1 MWNLRHLSACVRPRR
16 GRNTKLLLSALMAV
30 TLPNAAQ
37 AAAVPTATTLVL
49 SSPTVA
55 SHTAVTLTASV
66 VVVAGGAP
74 VANGSVNFCDAST
87 PRCEDSAI
95 VGKAVLTAGS
105 AKLKFIPGIGTHKY
119 TAVFTGTAAASGSTS
134 SAQTLTVTGLYPT
147 TTAIAATGN
156 PSGYDLTATVVGYAN
171 HPPVLVGTVSFQDT
185 SNGNFVLG
193 TAPLGA
199 PTYAETFTPAT
210 GSPISTGN
218 QPTAG
223 GAADFNGDG
232 IPDLAVLNSLP
243 NSISVFLGKG
253 DGTFTAGDTIFQI
266 GTTPCINQNEASNC
280 ALTVGDFNHDGNA
293 DLVATSGY
301 DNIVVVL
308 LGHGDG
314 TFSPANGSPITV
326 GNFPEAVKIGDFN
339 GDGLQDLAVANAK
352 DNSISILLGNGDGT
366 FTAASG
372 SPIPVGSFP
381 FFVAVADFD
390 VNGTADIAVSNDS
403 DNTVTILLGKGDG
416 TFTEANGSPIPNFNY
431 NPGPIIP
438 ADFNGDGKVDLAV
451 SDFTPSDPNSKLGNV
466 VVLLGNGDGTFAN
479 APGSPITVG
488 VDPFALAAADFN
500 QDGKTDL
507 AVDNYGQ
514 ITQFPT
520 QTLSILL
527 GNGDGT
533 FGALGTPIQLGD
545 SPNDLVTADFNGD
558 GTTDFAIPELADNNV
573 SILLNAFTQT
583 ETANLANVT
592 IAGTGTHYVD
602 AVYLGN
608 SEFSTSTSTTV
619 PLEGSTVP
627 TTLTLTAN
635 PIEQMLTM
643 PVTLTAQL
651 TAISPEPP
659 SAIPTGTVT
668 FFDQSVNATLGTA
681 PMGANGQAVFTTTA
695 IGPGHHLIV
704 ASYSGD
710 PDYLASTAST
720 VPVQI
725 DELRILRVGN
735 NNTNILPGTT
745 VVYTIQ
751 VEPQVATTFLYNV
764 NFAASGLPAGATA
777 TFNPP
782 TLQAGGKI
790 QNITMTVKTATT
802 ALNTPPASPFNR
814 APLALG
820 LLLPLIGVRSV
831 RRRLRKLPPFLGVA
845 LLAVLSLTAV
855 AGLSGCSGAG
865 LFAERKVPYTI
876 TVTATEGTLE
886 RSTTVP
892 LAIY

>member
-1 MWNLRHLSACVRPRR
+1 MWNLWHFSASVRLPRR
-16 GRNTKLLLSALMAV
+16 RNSTLLLSALMAV
-30 TLPNAAQ
+30 SLPNAAQ
-37 AAAVPTATTLVL
+37 AAAVPTTTTLVL
-49 SSPTVA
+49 SSSSVA
-55 SHTAVTLTASV
+55 SPTAVTLTASV
-66 VVVAGGAP
+66 VAGGAP
-74 VANGSVNFCDAST
+74 VASGSVTFCDASA
-87 PRCEDSAI
+87 PRCEDAAI
-95 VGKAVLTAGS
+95 VGNAQLNAGTARF
-105 AKLKFIPGIGTHKY
+105 KFTPAIGTHKY
-119 TAVFTGTAAASGSTS
+119 TAVFTGTTAAEVSS
-134 SAQTLTVTGLYPT
+134 SAVQTLTVSGLYPT

-156 PSGYDLTATVVGYAN
+156 PSGYNLTATVVGYAN
-171 HPPVLVGTVSFQDT
+171 HPPVLAGTVSFQDT
-185 SNGNFVLG
+185 SSNNFVLG
-193 TAPLGA
+193 TALLGA

-232 IPDLAVLNSLP
+232 IPDLAVFNSFP
-243 NSISVFLGKG
+243 NSISIFLGKG
-253 DGTFTAGDTIFQI
+253 DGTFTKGEAIFQI
-266 GTTPCINQNEASNC
+266 GTTPCINQFEASNC
-280 ALTVGDFNHDGNA
+280 ALSVGDFNHDGNA

-301 DNIVVVL
+301 DNMVFVL

-314 TFSPANGSPITV
+314 TFTFANGSPITV

-352 DNSISILLGNGDGT
+352 DNTISILLGNGDGT
-366 FTAASG
+366 FAQAAG
-372 SPIPVGSFP
+372 SPFPVGAFP
-381 FFVAVADFD
+381 FFLVVADFD
-390 VNGTADIAVSNDS
+390 GNGKADIAVSNAN
-403 DNTVTILLGKGDG
+403 DNTVSILLGNGDG
-416 TFTEANGSPIPNFNY
+416 TFTEAAGSPIPNFNY
-431 NPGPIIP
+431 NPGPIIA
-438 ADFNGDGKVDLAV
+438 ADFNGDGKADLAV
-451 SDFTPSDPNSKLGNV
+451 SNFTPSTPGSPLGNV
-466 VVLLGNGDGTFAN
+466 VVLLGKGDGTFNN

-488 VDPFALAAADFN
+488 VDPFALAAADYN

-507 AVDNYGQ
+507 AVDNYGL

-520 QTLSILL
+520 QTLSVLL
-527 GNGDGT
+527 GQGDGT
-533 FGALGTPIQLGD
+533 FAPLGTPIQLGD

-558 GTTDFAIPELADNNV
+558 GATDFAIPELANNNV
-573 SILLNAFTQT
+573 TILLNAFTQT
-583 ETANLANVT
+583 ETATLANVT

-608 SEFSTSTSTTV
+608 TQFATSTSTTV
-619 PLEGSTVP
+619 PLQGVEVP

-635 PIEQMLTM
+635 PNEQMLTM
-643 PVTLTAQL
+643 PVTFTAQL

-681 PMGANGQAVFTTTA
+681 PMGANGQAIFTTTS
-695 IGPGHHLIV
+695 IGPGHHVII
-704 ASYSGD
+704 ASFSGD
-710 PDYLASTAST
+710 PDYLPSTANT

-745 VVYTIQ
+745 VVYTLQ

-764 NFAASGLPAGATA
+764 NLAASGLPAGAIA
-777 TFNPP
+777 TFDPGP
-782 TLQAGGKI
+782 LAAGGKI
-790 QNITMTVKTATT
+790 TDVKMTVTT
-802 ALNTPPASPFNR
+802 ASTALSKPPASPFNR

-820 LLLPLIGVRSV
+820 LLLPLFGVRSV
-831 RRRLRKLPPFLGVA
+831 RRRLRKLPPFLGVV
-845 LLAVLSLTAV
+845 LLAAMSLSAV

-865 LFAERKVPYTI
+865 LFAAKKVPYTI
-876 TVTATEGTLE
+876 TVTATEGTLQ

>member
-37 AAAVPTATTLVL
+37 AAAVPSATTLVL
-49 SSPTVA
+49 SSSSVA
-55 SHTAVTLTASV
+55 SPTAVTLTASV
-66 VVVAGGAP
+66 AAGGAP
-74 VANGSVNFCDAST
+74 VATGSVTFCDASAL
-87 PRCEDSAI
+87 RCEDSA
-95 VGKAVLTAGS
+95 VVGS
-105 AKLKFIPGIGTHKY
+105 AQLSAGTAKFKYIPGIGTHKY
-119 TAVFTGTAAASGSTS
+119 TAVFTGTAAATASSS
-134 SAQTLTVTGLYPT
+134 SAQTLTVTGLYQT

-171 HPPVLVGTVSFQDT
+171 HPPVMAGTVSFQDT

-193 TAPLGA
+193 NAPLGA
-199 PTYAETFTPAT
+199 PTYAENFTPAT
-210 GSPISTGN
+210 GSPFVTGN
-218 QPTAG
+218 QPAAG
-223 GAADFNGDG
+223 ASADFNGDG
-232 IPDLAVLNSLP
+232 IPDLAVMNSVE
-243 NSISVFLGKG
+243 NAIAVFLGKG
-253 DGTFTAGDTIFQI
+253 DGTFTQGNKIFQV
-266 GTTPCINQNEASNC
+266 GTTPCVNLYEASNC
-280 ALTVGDFNHDGNA
+280 ALTAGDFNHDGNA

-301 DNIVVVL
+301 DNTVIVL

-326 GNFPEAVKIGDFN
+326 GSFPQAVKIGDFN
-339 GDGLQDLAVANAK
+339 GDGIQDLAVANAK
-352 DNSISILLGNGDGT
+352 DNTISILLGNGDGT
-366 FTAASG
+366 FSAAGG
-372 SPIPVGSFP
+372 SPVAVGSFP
-381 FFVAVADFD
+381 FFLAVADFD
-390 VNGTADIAVSNDS
+390 GNGTADIADSNEIG
-403 DNTVTILLGKGDG
+403 NTVTILLGNGDG
-416 TFTEANGSPIPNFNY
+416 TFTEASGSPIPNFNY

-451 SDFTPSDPNSKLGNV
+451 SNFTPFNSTLGNV
-466 VVLLGNGDGTFAN
+466 RVLLGDGHGNFTD

-514 ITQFPT
+514 IEHFET

-527 GNGDGT
+527 GNGNGT
-533 FGALGTPIQLGD
+533 FAPLGAPIQLGQ

-558 GTTDFAIPELADNNV
+558 GTTDLAIPELADGTTT
-573 SILLNAFTQT
+573 ILLNIFTQT

-608 SEFSTSTSTTV
+608 SQFASSTSTTV
-619 PLEGSTVP
+619 PLQGVTVP

-643 PVTLTAQL
+643 PVTFTAQL

-695 IGPGHHLIV
+695 IGPGHHIII

-710 PDYLASTAST
+710 PDYLASTANT

-764 NFAASGLPAGATA
+764 NFVASGLPAGATA

-790 QNITMTVKTATT
+790 TNITMTVMTAKTA
-802 ALNTPPASPFNR
+802 LSTPPASPFNR
-814 APLALG
+814 VPLALG

-855 AGLSGCSGAG
+855 AGMSGCSGAG

-876 TVTATEGTLE
+876 TVTATEGTLQ

>member
-16 GRNTKLLLSALMAV
+16 GRITTLLLSALTAV
-30 TLPNAAQ
+30 TLPNAVQ
-37 AAAVPTATTLVL
+37 AAAVPSATTLVL
-49 SSPTVA
+49 SSPSVA
-55 SHTAVTLTASV
+55 SSTAVTLTAS
-66 VVVAGGAP
+66 VVAGGAP
-74 VANGSVNFCDAST
+74 VANGSVNFCDAAA

-95 VGKAVLTAGS
+95 VGKAQLTAGT
-105 AKLKFIPGIGTHKY
+105 AKLKYIPGIGTHRY
-119 TAVFTGTAAASGSTS
+119 TAIFTGTAAAAASTS
-134 SAQTLTVTGLYPT
+134 STQTLTVTGLYPT

-171 HPPVLVGTVSFQDT
+171 HPPVMAGTVSFQDT

-199 PTYAETFTPAT
+199 PTYAENFVPAT
-210 GSPISTGN
+210 GSPFGTGN
-218 QPTAG
+218 QPAAG
-223 GAADFNGDG
+223 GSADFNGDG
-232 IPDLAVLNSLP
+232 IQDLAVMNSQES
-243 NSISVFLGKG
+243 SIDVFLGNG
-253 DGTFTAGDTIFQI
+253 DGTFTQGTRIFQV
-266 GTTPCINQNEASNC
+266 GSTPCVLPDQPSNC

-293 DLVATSGY
+293 DLVATSGG
-301 DNIVVVL
+301 DNVVVVL

-352 DNSISILLGNGDGT
+352 DDTISILLGNGDGT
-366 FTAASG
+366 FTEASG
-372 SPIPVGSFP
+372 SPVSVGSFP
-381 FFVAVADFD
+381 FFLAVADFD
-390 VNGTADIAVSNDS
+390 GNGTADIADSNQNG
-403 DNTVTILLGKGDG
+403 NTITI
-416 TFTEANGSPIPNFNY
+416 
-431 NPGPIIP
+431 
-438 ADFNGDGKVDLAV
+438 
-451 SDFTPSDPNSKLGNV
+451 
-466 VVLLGNGDGTFAN
+466 LLGNGDGTFTEAGGSPIAGFNNPAGIVAADFDGNGKVDLAVAN
-479 APGSPITVG
+479 FTASDPSSPLSNVRVLLGNNDGTFTDAPGSPITVG
-488 VDPFALAAADFN
+488 VDPWALAAADFN

-514 ITQFPT
+514 IEQFPT
-520 QTLSILL
+520 QTLSVLL
-527 GNGDGT
+527 GNGNGT
-533 FGALGTPIQLGD
+533 FAALGTPIQLGQ

-558 GTTDFAIPELADNNV
+558 GTIDFAIPELADGNTT
-573 SILLNAFTQT
+573 ILLNIFTQT

-608 SEFSTSTSTTV
+608 SQFATSTSTTV
-619 PLEGSTVP
+619 PLQGVTVP

-643 PVTLTAQL
+643 PVTFTAQL

-695 IGPGHHLIV
+695 IGPGHHIIV

-710 PDYLASTAST
+710 PDYLASTANT

-777 TFNPP
+777 TFDPAP
-782 TLQAGGKI
+782 VAAGGKI
-790 QNITMTVKTATT
+790 QNIKMTVTT
-802 ALNTPPASPFNR
+802 ANTALSTPPASPFNR
-814 APLALG
+814 VPLALG
-820 LLLPLIGVRSV
+820 LLLPLFGIRSV
-831 RRRLRKLPPFLGVA
+831 RTRLRKIPPFLGVA

-865 LFAERKVPYTI
+865 LFAARKVPYTI
-876 TVTATEGTLE
+876 TVTATEGTLQ

>member
-1 MWNLRHLSACVRPRR
+1 MWNLRHLSARVRPRR

-30 TLPNAAQ
+30 TLPYAAQ
-37 AAAVPTATTLVL
+37 AAAVPSVTTLTL
-49 SSPTVA
+49 SSSSVA
-55 SHTAVTLTASV
+55 SPTAVTLTASV
-66 VVVAGGAP
+66 VAGGAP
-74 VANGSVNFCDAST
+74 VATGSVTFCDASA

-95 VGKAVLTAGS
+95 VGKAQLTAGT
-105 AKLKFIPGIGTHKY
+105 AKLKYIPGIGTHKY
-119 TAVFTGTAAASGSTS
+119 TAIFTGTAAATAS
-134 SAQTLTVTGLYPT
+134 SSSVQTLTVTGLYQT

-171 HPPVLVGTVSFQDT
+171 HPPVLAGTVSFQDT

-199 PTYAETFTPAT
+199 PTYAENFPQAT
-210 GSPISTGN
+210 GSPFATGN
-218 QPTAG
+218 QPAASV
-223 GAADFNGDG
+223 AADFNGDG
-232 IPDLAVLNSLP
+232 IPDLATMNSVE
-243 NSISVFLGKG
+243 NAIAVFLGKG
-253 DGTFTAGDTIFQI
+253 DGTFTPGDKFFQV
-266 GTTPCINQNEASNC
+266 GSTPCVNLNEASNC
-280 ALTVGDFNHDGNA
+280 ALTLGDFNHDGNA
-293 DLVATSGY
+293 DLVATSGF
-301 DNIVVVL
+301 DNQVIVL

-339 GDGLQDLAVANAK
+339 GDGIQDLAVAIAK
-352 DNSISILLGNGDGT
+352 DNTLSILLGNGDGT
-366 FTAASG
+366 FTEATG
-372 SPIPVGSFP
+372 SPVPVGSFP
-381 FFVAVADFD
+381 FFVAIADFD
-390 VNGTADIAVSNDS
+390 GNGTADIAASNEVG
-403 DNTVTILLGKGDG
+403 NTVSILLGNGDG
-416 TFTEANGSPIPNFNY
+416 TFTEAAGSPIPNFNY
-431 NPGPIIP
+431 NPGPVIP
-438 ADFNGDGKVDLAV
+438 ADFNGDGNVDLAV
-451 SDFTPSDPNSKLGNV
+451 SNFTPFNNTLGNV
-466 VVLLGNGDGTFAN
+466 NVLLGDGHGNFTN

-488 VDPFALAAADFN
+488 VDPWALAAADFD

-514 ITQFPT
+514 IEHFET
-520 QTLSILL
+520 QTLSILR

-533 FGALGTPIQLGD
+533 FGPPLVPPIQLGQ

-558 GTTDFAIPELADNNV
+558 GTTDFAIPELADGTTT
-573 SILLNAFTQT
+573 ILLNIFTQT

-608 SEFSTSTSTTV
+608 TQFASSTSTTV
-619 PLEGSTVP
+619 PLQGVTVP

-643 PVTLTAQL
+643 PVTFTAQL

-668 FFDQSVNATLGTA
+668 FFDESVNATLGTA

-695 IGPGHHLIV
+695 IGPGHHIII

-710 PDYLASTAST
+710 PDYLASTANT

-764 NFAASGLPAGATA
+764 NFAASGLPAGANA
-777 TFNPP
+777 TFDPAP
-782 TLQAGGKI
+782 VPAGGKI
-790 QNITMTVKTATT
+790 QNIKMTVTTANT

-814 APLALG
+814 VPLALG
-820 LLLPLIGVRSV
+820 LLLPLLGVRTV
-831 RRRLRKLPPFLGVA
+831 RRRLRMIPPFLGVA

-876 TVTATEGTLE
+876 TVTATEGTLQ

>member
-16 GRNTKLLLSALMAV
+16 GRNTTLLLSALMAV
-30 TLPNAAQ
+30 TLPNTAQ
-37 AAAVPTATTLVL
+37 AAAVPTVTTLVL
-49 SSPTVA
+49 SSPSVA
-55 SHTAVTLTASV
+55 SLTAVTLTAS
-66 VVVAGGAP
+66 VVAGGAP
-74 VANGSVNFCDAST
+74 VANGSVNFCDASA

-95 VGKAVLTAGS
+95 VGKAQLTAGT
-105 AKLKFIPGIGTHKY
+105 AKLKYIPGIGTHKY
-119 TAVFTGTAAASGSTS
+119 TAVFTGTAAATASTS
-134 SAQTLTVTGLYPT
+134 SVQTLTVTGLYPT

-171 HPPVLVGTVSFQDT
+171 HPPVMAGTVSFQDT

-199 PTYAETFTPAT
+199 PTYAENFTQAT
-210 GSPISTGN
+210 GSPFVTGN
-218 QPTAG
+218 QPAAG
-223 GAADFNGDG
+223 GSADFNGDG
-232 IPDLAVLNSLP
+232 IPDLAVMNSQE
-243 NSISVFLGKG
+243 SAIAIFLGKG
-253 DGTFTAGDTIFQI
+253 DGTFTQGTKIFQV
-266 GTTPCINQNEASNC
+266 GSTPCILANEPSNC
-280 ALTVGDFNHDGNA
+280 ALTVGDFDHDGNA
-293 DLVATSGY
+293 DLVATSGS
-301 DNIVVVL
+301 DNTVIVE

-352 DNSISILLGNGDGT
+352 DNTISVLLGNGDGT
-366 FTAASG
+366 FTEASG

-390 VNGTADIAVSNDS
+390 GNGTADIAASNQSDSTVS
-403 DNTVTILLGKGDG
+403 ILLGNGDG
-416 TFTEANGSPIPNFNY
+416 TFTEASGSPIPNLNY
-431 NPGPIIP
+431 NPGPIIT

-451 SDFTPSDPNSKLGNV
+451 SDFTPFNSTLSNV
-466 VVLLGNGDGTFAN
+466 VVLLGNGDGTFTN
-479 APGSPITVG
+479 APGSPIMVG
-488 VDPFALAAADFN
+488 VDGWALAAADFN

-514 ITQFPT
+514 IEQPPT

-527 GNGDGT
+527 GNGNGT
-533 FGALGTPIQLGD
+533 FAALGTPIQLGQ

-558 GTTDFAIPELADNNV
+558 GTTDLAIPELADGTTT
-573 SILLNAFTQT
+573 ILLNIFTQT

-608 SEFSTSTSTTV
+608 SSFATSTSTTV
-619 PLEGSTVP
+619 PLEGVTVP

-643 PVTLTAQL
+643 PVTFTAQL
-651 TAISPEPP
+651 KAISAEAP

-695 IGPGHHLIV
+695 IGPGHHIII

-710 PDYLASTAST
+710 PDYLASTANT

-735 NNTNILPGTT
+735 NNTNILPGAT

-764 NFAASGLPAGATA
+764 TFAASGLPAGATA
-777 TFNPP
+777 TFNPAP
-782 TLQAGGKI
+782 LAAGGKI
-790 QNITMTVKTATT
+790 TNIKMTVTT
-802 ALNTPPASPFNR
+802 ANTALSTPPASPFNR
-814 APLALG
+814 VPLALG
-820 LLLPLIGVRSV
+820 LLLPLFGIRSV
-831 RRRLRKLPPFLGVA
+831 RKRLRKIPPFLGVA
-845 LLAVLSLTAV
+845 LLAALSLTAV

-865 LFAERKVPYTI
+865 LFAARKVPYTI

-886 RSTTVP
+886 RTTTVP

>member
-16 GRNTKLLLSALMAV
+16 GRNTTLLLSALMAV
-30 TLPNAAQ
+30 SLPNAAQ
-37 AAAVPTATTLVL
+37 AAAVPSATTLVL
-49 SSPTVA
+49 SSPSVA
-55 SHTAVTLTASV
+55 SPTAVTLTASV
-66 VVVAGGAP
+66 VAGGAP
-74 VANGSVNFCDAST
+74 VTNGSVNFCDASA

-95 VGKAVLTAGS
+95 VGKAQLTAGT
-105 AKLKFIPGIGTHKY
+105 AKLKYIPGIGTHKY
-119 TAVFTGTAAASGSTS
+119 TAIFTGTAAAAASTS

-171 HPPVLVGTVSFQDT
+171 HPPVMAGTVSFQDT
-185 SNGNFVLG
+185 TNGNFVLG

-199 PTYAETFTPAT
+199 PTYAENFIQAT
-210 GSPISTGN
+210 GSPFGTGN

-223 GAADFNGDG
+223 GSADFNGDG
-232 IPDLAVLNSLP
+232 IPDLAVMNSQE
-243 NSISVFLGKG
+243 SAIAVFLGKG
-253 DGTFTAGDTIFQI
+253 DGTFTQ
-266 GTTPCINQNEASNC
+266 GTKIYQVGSTPCILPDQPSNC

-293 DLVATSGY
+293 DLVATSGS
-301 DNIVVVL
+301 DNVVVVL

-352 DNSISILLGNGDGT
+352 DDTISILLGNGDGT
-366 FTAASG
+366 FTEASG

-390 VNGTADIAVSNDS
+390 GNGTADIAASNQNG
-403 DNTVTILLGKGDG
+403 NTVTI
-416 TFTEANGSPIPNFNY
+416 
-431 NPGPIIP
+431 
-438 ADFNGDGKVDLAV
+438 
-451 SDFTPSDPNSKLGNV
+451 
-466 VVLLGNGDGTFAN
+466 LLGNGDGTFTEAGGSPIAGFNNPAGIVAADFDGNGKVDLAVAN
-479 APGSPITVG
+479 FTASDPSSPLSNVRVLLGNNDGTFTDAPGSPITVG
-488 VDPFALAAADFN
+488 VDPWALAAADFN

-507 AVDNYGQ
+507 AVDNYGL

-533 FGALGTPIQLGD
+533 FAALGTPIQLGQ

-558 GTTDFAIPELADNNV
+558 GTTDLAIPELADGNTT
-573 SILLNAFTQT
+573 ILLNIFTQT

-608 SEFSTSTSTTV
+608 NQFASSTSTTV
-619 PLEGSTVP
+619 PLQGVTVP

-635 PIEQMLTM
+635 PIEQMITM
-643 PVTLTAQL
+643 PVTFTAQL

-695 IGPGHHLIV
+695 IGPGHHIII

-710 PDYLASTAST
+710 PSYLASTANT

-764 NFAASGLPAGATA
+764 NFAASGLPAGAIA
-777 TFNPP
+777 SFDPAP
-782 TLQAGGKI
+782 LAAGGKI
-790 QNITMTVKTATT
+790 QNIKMTLTT
-802 ALNTPPASPFNR
+802 ANTALSTPPASPFNR
-814 APLALG
+814 VPLALG
-820 LLLPLIGVRSV
+820 LLLPLFGIRSV
-831 RRRLRKLPPFLGVA
+831 RRRLRKIPPFLGVA

-865 LFAERKVPYTI
+865 LFAARKVPYTI
-876 TVTATEGTLE
+876 TVTATEGTLQ

>member
-16 GRNTKLLLSALMAV
+16 GRNTTLLLSALMAV
-30 TLPNAAQ
+30 SLPNAAQ
-37 AAAVPTATTLVL
+37 AAAVPSATTLVL
-49 SSPTVA
+49 SSPSVA
-55 SHTAVTLTASV
+55 SPTAVTLTASV
-66 VVVAGGAP
+66 VAGGAP
-74 VANGSVNFCDAST
+74 VTNGSVNFCDASA

-95 VGKAVLTAGS
+95 VGKAQLTAGT
-105 AKLKFIPGIGTHKY
+105 AKLKYIPGIGTHKY
-119 TAVFTGTAAASGSTS
+119 TAIFTGTAAAAASTS

-171 HPPVLVGTVSFQDT
+171 HPPVMAGTVSFQDT
-185 SNGNFVLG
+185 TNGNFVLG

-199 PTYAETFTPAT
+199 PTYAENFIQAT
-210 GSPISTGN
+210 GSPFGTGN

-223 GAADFNGDG
+223 GSADFNGDG
-232 IPDLAVLNSLP
+232 IPDLAVMNSQE
-243 NSISVFLGKG
+243 SAIAVFLGKG
-253 DGTFTAGDTIFQI
+253 DGTFTQ
-266 GTTPCINQNEASNC
+266 GTKIYQVGSTPCILPDQPSNC

-293 DLVATSGY
+293 DLVATSGS
-301 DNIVVVL
+301 DNVVVVL

-352 DNSISILLGNGDGT
+352 DDTISILLGNGDGT
-366 FTAASG
+366 FTEASG

-390 VNGTADIAVSNDS
+390 GNGTADIAASNQNG
-403 DNTVTILLGKGDG
+403 NTVTI
-416 TFTEANGSPIPNFNY
+416 
-431 NPGPIIP
+431 
-438 ADFNGDGKVDLAV
+438 
-451 SDFTPSDPNSKLGNV
+451 
-466 VVLLGNGDGTFAN
+466 LLGNGDGTFTEAGGSPIAGFNNPAGIVAADFDGNGKVDLAVAN
-479 APGSPITVG
+479 FTASDPSSPLSNVRVLLGNNDGTFTDAPGSPITVG
-488 VDPFALAAADFN
+488 VDPWALAAADFN

-507 AVDNYGQ
+507 AVDNYGL

-533 FGALGTPIQLGD
+533 FAALGTPIQLGQ

-558 GTTDFAIPELADNNV
+558 GTTDLAIPELADGNTT
-573 SILLNAFTQT
+573 ILLNIFTQT

-608 SEFSTSTSTTV
+608 NQFASSTSTTV
-619 PLEGSTVP
+619 PLQGVTVP

-635 PIEQMLTM
+635 PIEQMITM
-643 PVTLTAQL
+643 PVTFTAQL

-695 IGPGHHLIV
+695 IGPGHHIII

-710 PDYLASTAST
+710 PDYLASTANT

-764 NFAASGLPAGATA
+764 NFAASGLPAGAIA
-777 TFNPP
+777 SFDPAP
-782 TLQAGGKI
+782 LAAGGKI
-790 QNITMTVKTATT
+790 QNIKMTVTT
-802 ALNTPPASPFNR
+802 ANTALSTPPASPFNR
-814 APLALG
+814 VPLALG
-820 LLLPLIGVRSV
+820 LLLPLFGIRSV
-831 RRRLRKLPPFLGVA
+831 RRRLRKIPPFLGVA

-865 LFAERKVPYTI
+865 LFAARKVPYTI
-876 TVTATEGTLE
+876 TVTATEGTLQ

>member
-1 MWNLRHLSACVRPRR
+1 MWNLWHFSASVRPPRR
-16 GRNTKLLLSALMAV
+16 RNSTLLLSALMAV
-30 TLPNAAQ
+30 SLPNAVQ

-49 SSPTVA
+49 SSSSVA
-55 SHTAVTLTASV
+55 SPTAVTLTASV
-66 VVVAGGAP
+66 VAGGAP
-74 VANGSVNFCDAST
+74 VATGSVTFCDASA

-95 VGKAVLTAGS
+95 VGNVQLTAGT

-119 TAVFTGTAAASGSTS
+119 SAIFTGTAAASSSTS
-134 SAQTLTVTGLYPT
+134 STQTLTVTGLYPT
-147 TTAIAATGN
+147 TTALAATGN

-171 HPPVLVGTVSFQDT
+171 HPPVMAGTVSFQDT

-199 PTYAETFTPAT
+199 PTYAENFVQAT
-210 GSPISTGN
+210 GSPFTTGN

-223 GAADFNGDG
+223 ASADFNGDG
-232 IPDLAVLNSLP
+232 IPDLAVMNSQE
-243 NSISVFLGKG
+243 SAIAIFLGKG
-253 DGTFTAGDTIFQI
+253 DGTFTQGTKIFQV
-266 GTTPCINQNEASNC
+266 GSLPCVLLDQASNC
-280 ALTVGDFNHDGNA
+280 ALTAGDFNHDGNA
-293 DLVATSGY
+293 DLVATSGS
-301 DNIVVVL
+301 DNEVIVL

-314 TFSPANGSPITV
+314 TFSPANGSPITT

-339 GDGLQDLAVANAK
+339 GDGLQDLVVANAH
-352 DNSISILLGNGDGT
+352 DNTLSVLLGNGDGT

-390 VNGTADIAVSNDS
+390 GNGTADIAASNEN

-416 TFTEANGSPIPNFNY
+416 TFTNAGGSPIPNFNY
-431 NPGPIIP
+431 NPGPIIS
-438 ADFNGDGKVDLAV
+438 ADFNGDGKADLAV
-451 SDFTPSDPNSKLGNV
+451 SNFTPFNSTLGNV
-466 VVLLGNGDGTFAN
+466 NVLLGNGDGTFTN

-488 VDPFALAAADFN
+488 VDPWALAAADFN

-514 ITQFPT
+514 IEQFPT
-520 QTLSILL
+520 QTLSVLL
-527 GNGDGT
+527 GNGNGT
-533 FGALGTPIQLGD
+533 FTALGTPIQLGQ

-558 GTTDFAIPELADNNV
+558 GTTDFAIPELADGTTT
-573 SILLNAFTQT
+573 ILLNIFTQT

-608 SEFSTSTSTTV
+608 TQFATSTSTTV
-619 PLEGSTVP
+619 PLQGVEVP

-635 PIEQMLTM
+635 PNEQMLTM
-643 PVTLTAQL
+643 PVTFTAQL

-681 PMGANGQAVFTTTA
+681 PMGANGQAVFTTTS
-695 IGPGHHLIV
+695 IGPGHHIII

-710 PDYLASTAST
+710 PDYLPSTANT

-745 VVYTIQ
+745 VVYTLQ
-751 VEPQVATTFLYNV
+751 VEPQVATTFLYTV
-764 NFAASGLPAGATA
+764 NLAASGLPAGATA
-777 TFNPP
+777 TFDPGP
-782 TLQAGGKI
+782 LAAGGKI
-790 QNITMTVKTATT
+790 TDVKMTVTT
-802 ALNTPPASPFNR
+802 ASAALSKPPASPFNR

-820 LLLPLIGVRSV
+820 LLLPLFGIRSV
-831 RRRLRKLPPFLGVA
+831 RRRLRQLPPFLGVV
-845 LLAVLSLTAV
+845 LLAAMSLTAV

-865 LFAERKVPYTI
+865 LFAAKKVPYTI
-876 TVTATEGTLE
+876 TVTATEGTLQ

>member
-16 GRNTKLLLSALMAV
+16 GRNTTLLLSALMAV

-37 AAAVPTATTLVL
+37 AAAVPSATTLVL
-49 SSPTVA
+49 SSPSVA
-55 SHTAVTLTASV
+55 SPTAVTLTASV
-66 VVVAGGAP
+66 AAGGAP
-74 VANGSVNFCDAST
+74 VPSGSVIFCDASA

-95 VGKAVLTAGS
+95 VGTAQLTAGT
-105 AKLKFIPGIGTHKY
+105 AKLKYIPGIGTHKY
-119 TAVFTGTAAASGSTS
+119 TAVFTGTAAATAS
-134 SAQTLTVTGLYPT
+134 SSSVQTLTVTGLYPT

-171 HPPVLVGTVSFQDT
+171 HPPVLAGTVSFQDT

-199 PTYAETFTPAT
+199 PTYAENFIPAT
-210 GSPISTGN
+210 GSPFTTGN

-223 GAADFNGDG
+223 ASADFNGDG
-232 IPDLAVLNSLP
+232 IPDLAIMNSVE
-243 NSISVFLGKG
+243 NAIAVFLGKG
-253 DGTFTAGDTIFQI
+253 DGTFTPGNKIFQV
-266 GTTPCINQNEASNC
+266 GTTPCVLPDQPSNC
-280 ALTVGDFNHDGNA
+280 ALTAGDFNHDGNA
-293 DLVATSGY
+293 DLVATSGV
-301 DNIVVVL
+301 DNTIIIE

-326 GNFPEAVKIGDFN
+326 GNFPQAVKIGDFN

-352 DNSISILLGNGDGT
+352 DNTISILLGNGDGT

-372 SPIPVGSFP
+372 SPIAVGSFP
-381 FFVAVADFD
+381 FFVAIADFD
-390 VNGTADIAVSNDS
+390 GNGTADIAASNQN
-403 DNTVTILLGKGDG
+403 DNTVSILLGNGDG
-416 TFTEANGSPIPNFNY
+416 TFTQASGSPIPNFKY

-451 SDFTPSDPNSKLGNV
+451 SNFTPSDPSSTLTSVNI
-466 VVLLGNGDGTFAN
+466 LLGNGDGTFTN

-488 VDPFALAAADFN
+488 VDAWALAAADFN

-514 ITQFPT
+514 IDSFPT

-527 GNGDGT
+527 GNGNGT
-533 FGALGTPIQLGD
+533 FTALGTPIQLGQ

-558 GTTDFAIPELADNNV
+558 GSTDLAIPELADGTTT
-573 SILLNAFTQT
+573 ILLNIFTQT

-608 SEFSTSTSTTV
+608 SQFASSTSTTV
-619 PLEGSTVP
+619 PLLGVTVP

-643 PVTLTAQL
+643 PVTFTAQL

-695 IGPGHHLIV
+695 IGPGHHIII

-710 PDYLASTAST
+710 PDYLASTANT

-751 VEPQVATTFLYNV
+751 VEPQVATTFLYDV
-764 NFAASGLPAGATA
+764 NFAASGLPAGAIA
-777 TFNPP
+777 TFDPAP
-782 TLQAGGKI
+782 LPAGGKI
-790 QNITMTVKTATT
+790 QNIKMTVTT
-802 ALNTPPASPFNR
+802 ANTALSTPPASPFNR
-814 APLALG
+814 VPLALG
-820 LLLPLIGVRSV
+820 LLLPLFGIRSV
-831 RRRLRKLPPFLGVA
+831 RKRLRKIPPFLGVA
-845 LLAVLSLTAV
+845 LLAALSLTAV

-876 TVTATEGTLE
+876 TITATEGTLQ